1 MGGSAPAP
9 IQTRFENIMPEPD
22 NRWMYEQAR
31 ASRQLGE
38 SVLGG
43 ARFNV
48 DLATKMPPIPLDY
61 NASALDQ
68 QATELGL
75 GQVLRSREAERLT
88 NPFAADMRMTL
99 GQQVMEATDPEK
111 QEGFMDR
118 YAKSRGIIDVA
129 QTGVDPSSTIGRS
142 ALYDKTSEAG
152 RQRIAEDL
160 AMRQAYLNAT
170 PAPIGG
176 LDVGQSLAAQEATK
190 AANIGQQNAFAQGT
204 LQNIFGL
211 NQSYGDW
218 VNRSMGESA
227 SAFSAAQG
235 NIRDW
240 QTGLINS
247 IMESNAAQNAMMGAA
262 TQGQQAQTGA
272 LIGGGLGAA
281 GMIGAA
287 AIMI

>member
-9 IQTRFENIMPEPD
+9 IQTRFENIMPKPD

-31 ASRQLGE
+31 ASRELGE
-38 SVLGG
+38 TVLGSQ
-43 ARFNV
+43 RFNL
-48 DLATKMPPIPLDY
+48 DLSTKMPPISLDY

-68 QATELGL
+68 QAAELGL
-75 GQVLRSREAERLT
+75 GQTLRSREIERLT
-88 NPFAADMRMTL
+88 NPFAAEMRMTL

-111 QEGFMDR
+111 QKAFIDDW
-118 YAKSRGIIDVA
+118 AKTVGLTSFA
-129 QTGVDPSSTIGRS
+129 QTGIDPSSTIGRS
-142 ALYDKTSEAG
+142 AIYDSATEAG
-152 RQRIAEDL
+152 RKRIAEDL
-160 AMRQAYLNAT
+160 ATRQAYLQGT

-190 AANIGQQNAFAQGT
+190 AANIGQMNAFQQGT

-218 VNRSMGESA
+218 VNRSMGEAASA
-227 SAFSAAQG
+227 SSAAHA

-240 QTGLINS
+240 QAGLINS
-247 IMESNAAQNAMMGAA
+247 IMEANAAQNAMMGAA
-262 TQGQQAQTGA
+262 AQGQQAQTGA
-272 LIGGGLGAA
+272 IIGGGLGAA